1 MTRRNEYFIREDILR
16 CYSMLSPEN
25 LSCDGQLN
33 KTQIRAKQSKL
44 YRELKCLFKE
54 YGKIITED
62 EATSW
67 LNKKSVQLQKESTK

>member
-44 YRELKCLFKE
+44 YKELKCLFNM
-54 YGKIITED
+54 
-62 EATSW
+62 AR
-67 LNKKSVQLQKESTK
+67 